1 MVRAAE
7 EIMATYTGTSGN
19 DSIDIPVPY
28 ADPGVVDAKA
38 YGYGGDD
45 AITVDYEL
53 KYDEQTHAYEAG
65 TYSGQVEIHGGAGND
80 SISNEKYLSLYEW
93 NAPVLDDVV
102 NKFYGE
108 GGNDTLTSS
117 LVTYKYEQQG
127 QSVEYLHGG
136 AGNDTYRIAEAKD
149 HVVEKAGEGT
159 DTVRAMF
166 ASSFENDTV
175 VMPANVENVVLE
187 SDDWGCIFPSSLA
200 VEGNDLNNRIVGN
213 ELGNELKGAGGN
225 DTLFGGLNDLFGE
238 PVPDILR
245 GGSGDDKIYGGRSDD
260 DRQDAADTIYG
271 DAGNDD
277 VWAGGGDDTVHGDGG
292 NDNLYG
298 QSGNDTLRGG
308 DGSERVY
315 GGTGN
320 DALYGD
326 AGIDTARGGEGLDR
340 LYGGGGNDRFD
351 YDAATESRPGVA
363 TRDVIFDFEGIGG
376 ASGDR
381 IDLAGIDAKT
391 GVSGN
396 QAFAFIGTAA
406 FTGAGQVRVS
416 GSGSGADTLI
426 QANTGG
432 SLSAEFEVAV
442 QDAGVQPGQWAAG
455 DFIL

>member
-1 MVRAAE
+1 
-7 EIMATYTGTSGN
+7 MATYTGTSGN
-19 DSIDIPVPY
+19 DSIDIPVAY
-28 ADPGVVDAKA
+28 ADPGVVDVKA

-45 AITVDYEL
+45 GITVDYQL
-53 KYDEQTHAYEAG
+53 NYDEETHAYQAG

-80 SISNEKYLSLYEW
+80 SIGNGSYLSLYER
-93 NAPVLDDVV
+93 NAPVIDDVV
-102 NKFYGE
+102 NRFYGE
-108 GGNDTLTSS
+108 GGNDTLTSY

-127 QSVEYLHGG
+127 QSSEYLYGG
-136 AGNDTYRIAEAKD
+136 TGNDTYRIAETTD
-149 HVVEKAGEGT
+149 QVIEKAGEGT
-159 DTVRAMF
+159 DTIRAMF
-166 ASSFENDTV
+166 ASSFANDTV

-187 SDDWGCIFPSSLA
+187 SDDWGCVFPSSLA
-200 VEGNDLNNRIVGN
+200 VQGNDLNNRIVGN

-225 DTLFGGLNDLFGE
+225 DTLLGGLNDFYEE

-245 GGSGDDKIYGGRSDD
+245 GGAGNDKIYGGRSAD
-260 DRQDAADTIYG
+260 DRADGPDTLYG
-271 DAGNDD
+271 DDGNDE
-277 VWAGGGDDTVHGDGG
+277 VWAGGGDDEAWGGGG

-308 DGSERVY
+308 DGDERVY

-320 DALYGD
+320 DTLYGD
-326 AGIDTARGGEGLDR
+326 AGLDTVRGGEGLDR

-351 YDAATESRPGVA
+351 YDAIADSKPGGS
-363 TRDVIFDFEGIGG
+363 TRDVIVDFEGIGG

-381 IDLAGIDAKT
+381 IDLATIDAKT

-406 FTGAGQVRVS
+406 FTGAGQVRVTEA
-416 GSGSGADTLI
+416 GGDTLV

-432 SLSAEFEVAV
+432 SLSADLEVAV
-442 QDAGVQPGQWAAG
+442 QDAGTQPGQWVAG